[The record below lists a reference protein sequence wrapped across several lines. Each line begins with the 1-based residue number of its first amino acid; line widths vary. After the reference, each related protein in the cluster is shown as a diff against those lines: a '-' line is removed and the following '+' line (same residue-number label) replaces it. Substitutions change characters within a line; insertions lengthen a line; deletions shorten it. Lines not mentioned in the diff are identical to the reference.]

1 MDYYLKTTNKTAFL
15 QDLSLIGIDADLQD
29 GYYQDQSIIIDW
41 IGQIPNPV
49 EVDAN
54 GDIIGEVTYKDGL
67 HVNIRSTNELD
78 INLFQHTV
86 SIYPETPY
94 RIFS

>member
-1 MDYYLKTTNKTAFL
+1 MDYYLKTSNKTDFL
-15 QDLSLIGIDADLQD
+15 QDLSLIGIAADLQG

-49 EVDAN
+49 EVDDN
-54 GDIIGEVTYKDGL
+54 GEIIGEITYKEGL
-67 HVNIRSTNELD
+67 HVNIRSSHELD
-78 INLFQHTV
+78 IDLFQHTV